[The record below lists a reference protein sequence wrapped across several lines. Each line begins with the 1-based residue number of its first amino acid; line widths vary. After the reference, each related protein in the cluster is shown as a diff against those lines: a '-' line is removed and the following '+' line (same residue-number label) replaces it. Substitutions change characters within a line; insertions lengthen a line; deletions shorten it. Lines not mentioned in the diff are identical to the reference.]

1 MTAGQT
7 TFQHHAEHP
16 HDGVHLRQIAAGG
29 AQLLPD
35 IGHGIN
41 AEHLYAQ
48 ICQMQ
53 NALGHVHEHC
63 RVCIVQVPLIVVE
76 GGQHP
81 LVHLLA
87 PCKVAGGRV
96 GEHLRYGL
104 FVLVGNGAVIVAV
117 IIRLIG
123 CISGFCRHG
132 PTVGAGSVVHDEI
145 QTQADACFAQFAGQI
160 LQILI
165 CAEGRVYRVEIL
177 HRIAAV
183 VVGVGH
189 LQQGHQ
195 VQVGQLLLLEVGQLL
210 CQFFQVSGKEV
221 GVHGHAEHI
230 AAFVPLRVGSS
241 GLCPVLSVPHCGPSM
256 PAPFRLPACAG
267 LHGRGTAP

>member
-1 MTAGQT
+1 MQGIQLRFQQPGVPACEGAPQVDHGGHVVEHMAFRFFRGAEVGGKLLGSHDHLALEDDRRADA
-7 TFQHHAEHP
+7 FQHHAEHP
-16 HDGVHLRQIAAGG
+16 HDGMHLRQIAAGG
-29 AQLLPD
+29 AQLLPN

-63 RVCIVQVPLIVVE
+63 RVCVVQVPLIVVE

-96 GEHLRYGL
+96 REHLRYGL

-145 QTQADACFAQFAGQI
+145 QTQADVGFAQFAGQI

-177 HRIAAV
+177 HGIAAV
-183 VVGVGH
+183 IVGVGH

-195 VQVGQLLLLEVGQLL
+195 VQIGQLLLLEVGQLL
-210 CQFFQVSGKEV
+210 YQLF
-221 GVHGHAEHI
+221 
-230 AAFVPLRVGSS
+230 
-241 GLCPVLSVPHCGPSM
+241 
-256 PAPFRLPACAG
+256 
-267 LHGRGTAP
+267 